1 MTDHDATG
9 LPVCLAGQLP
19 EPDGGPAPWLV
30 EHLWSRAGV
39 GFIGGQPKLGKTW
52 LGLDLALSVATA
64 TPCLDTFAVVEQG
77 SVLVYL
83 AEDHPAAIRG
93 RLAGLC
99 AHRGLDLA
107 RVPIHVITA
116 PMLRL
121 DSDVDRAGL
130 QTTVNA
136 LRPRLLLLDPLVR
149 LHRRDENCSGEVS
162 ELLAFLRE
170 LQRRYE
176 LAIIVAHHMRK
187 STAEHGGQALRG
199 SGDLH
204 AWTDSALYLRRHHG
218 RLLLQAEHRA
228 APAPQSVELE
238 LITEA
243 DGSATRLG
251 VARHDRPGAVVDQ
264 GKGGVSCLADRVMAV
279 LTDAQRPLARFDLR
293 RALRVNNQRLGAELT
308 SLETAGAIQRDKHGW
323 VPVTDTCSVSR

>member
-19 EPDGGPAPWLV
+19 EPEDGPTQWLV

-64 TPCLDTFAVVEQG
+64 TPCLDTFAVPEQG

-83 AEDHPAAIRG
+83 AEDHPAAIRQ

-121 DSDVDRAGL
+121 DLGADRAGL
-130 QTTVNA
+130 QATVAA

-204 AWTDSALYLRRHHG
+204 AWTDSALYLRRQHG

-228 APAPQSVELE
+228 APAPESVELE
-238 LITEA
+238 LVTEV
-243 DGSATRLG
+243 DGSATRLA
-251 VARHDRPGAVVDQ
+251 VARRDRSVVVDEE
-264 GKGGVSCLADRVMAV
+264 KAGVCCLADRVLAV
-279 LTDAQRPLARFDLR
+279 LADAKRPLARFDLR

-308 SLETAGAIQRDKHGW
+308 RLETTGVIQRDKHGW
-323 VPVTDTCSVSR
+323 IPAPQLCSVTR